1 MIDEEFAVKL
11 LSWYKINKRQLPW
24 RDTKDPYIIWISE
37 IILQQTKV
45 NQGMPYFY
53 KFIEEFPN
61 VFELASASE
70 QKVLKLWQG
79 LGYYSRA
86 RNLHFTAKYIS
97 TELNGVFPNN
107 YKSIIKLKGVGE
119 YTAAAISSFSFNEKK
134 AVVDGNVYRLL
145 SRYYG
150 ISDPIDTSYGKKTFS
165 ELAFDILPK
174 NKVNIY
180 NQAIME
186 FGALQC
192 TPKKPKCNSCPLSSK
207 CYSHFHN
214 ITDNLPVKSKRI
226 KIKKRAFNYIVI
238 TDGENICLEKRTKKD
253 IWENLYEFPMIEQE
267 HELFI
272 PNKKIINN
280 ALLIK
285 KKSCNHILTHQKISA
300 VFWHFLAKDMSEENF
315 DNIIK
320 IKSLSNYPVPK
331 IVENY
336 IKENLLVE
344 V

>member
-11 LSWYKINKRQLPW
+11 LSWYKTNKRQLPW
-24 RDTKDPYIIWISE
+24 RETKNPYVIWISE

-150 ISDPIDTSYGKKTFS
+150 ISDPINTF
-165 ELAFDILPK
+165 FNICKIL
-174 NKVNIY
+174 
-180 NQAIME
+180 
-186 FGALQC
+186 
-192 TPKKPKCNSCPLSSK
+192 
-207 CYSHFHN
+207 
-214 ITDNLPVKSKRI
+214 I
-226 KIKKRAFNYIVI
+226 KI
-238 TDGENICLEKRTKKD
+238 
-253 IWENLYEFPMIEQE
+253 
-267 HELFI
+267 
-272 PNKKIINN
+272 
-280 ALLIK
+280 
-285 KKSCNHILTHQKISA
+285 
-300 VFWHFLAKDMSEENF
+300 
-315 DNIIK
+315 
-320 IKSLSNYPVPK
+320 
-331 IVENY
+331 
-336 IKENLLVE
+336 
-344 V
+344 